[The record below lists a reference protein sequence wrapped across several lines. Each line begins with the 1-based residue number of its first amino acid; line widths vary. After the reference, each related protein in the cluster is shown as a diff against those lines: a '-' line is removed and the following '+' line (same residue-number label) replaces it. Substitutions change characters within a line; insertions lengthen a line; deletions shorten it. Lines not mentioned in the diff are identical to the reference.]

1 MVITACLG
9 LLIFNIIYYFLNQ
22 KTEHILFFVYNIV
35 FIILVLFTDYLSG
48 NLWLPFL
55 LVSAFW
61 ISRLIKQDES

>member
-9 LLIFNIIYYFLNQ
+9 LLIFNIIYYFMNQ

-48 NLWLPFL
+48 NLWLLFL

>member
-1 MVITACLG
+1 M
-9 LLIFNIIYYFLNQ
+9 NQ